1 MNHELNETHDVSR
14 TSWVESARGH
24 TVFPL
29 QNLPFG
35 VFSRDGGEPRGGV
48 AIGHEILD
56 LRAALDRGLFS
67 GVAEQA
73 ARAASQSSLNDFMA
87 LGKAPRVA
95 LRKALFALLADG
107 TPDSA
112 EARKHAPALL
122 HHASDCHVHLPAR
135 IGAYT
140 DFYAGIHHAY
150 NGGLRHKRPSPLL
163 PNYKWVPVAYHSRA
177 SSVIASG
184 TDVRRPNGQRKLP
197 DEVAPTFGPCR
208 KLDFE
213 LELGIWVGPGNTL
226 GEPISIKR
234 ADDHLVGLCMLN
246 DWTARDVQTWE
257 TQPLG
262 PFLAK
267 NFSTTISPWIVT
279 MEALAPFRIAQPRRP
294 EGDPRPLPYLWDD
307 SDQAH
312 GAFDIG
318 IEALI
323 RSDAMRRQNLPAH
336 SLSVSNLRH
345 LYWTVAQM
353 VAHHTCN
360 GCNLQAG
367 DIFGSGT
374 VSAPQRSGFG
384 SLAELSDDGKTQF
397 ELPTG
402 ETRTFLQD
410 GDELILRASARRE
423 GYATLGFGD
432 CAGRV
437 LPSVQ
442 YPE

>member
-1 MNHELNETHDVSR
+1 
-14 TSWVESARGH
+14 
-24 TVFPL
+24 
-29 QNLPFG
+29 
-35 VFSRDGGEPRGGV
+35 
-48 AIGHEILD
+48 
-56 LRAALDRGLFS
+56 
-67 GVAEQA
+67 
-73 ARAASQSSLNDFMA
+73 
-87 LGKAPRVA
+87 
-95 LRKALFALLADG
+95 
-107 TPDSA
+107 
-112 EARKHAPALL
+112 
-122 HHASDCHVHLPAR
+122 
-135 IGAYT
+135 
-140 DFYAGIHHAY
+140 
-150 NGGLRHKRPSPLL
+150 
-163 PNYKWVPVAYHSRA
+163 
-177 SSVIASG
+177 
-184 TDVRRPNGQRKLP
+184 VRRPNGQRKLP
-197 DEVAPTFGPCR
+197 DEEAPTFGPCR

-226 GEPISIKR
+226 GEPIPVRR
-234 ADDHLVGLCMLN
+234 AEDHLVGLCMLN

-279 MEALAPFRIAQPRRP
+279 MEALAPFRIAQPPRP
-294 EGDPRPLPYLWDD
+294 DGDPQPLPYLWDD
-307 SDQAH
+307 DDQAA

-323 RSDAMRRQNLPAH
+323 RTEAMRTQSMPAH
-336 SLSVSNLRH
+336 SLTVSNLRH

-384 SLAELSDDGKTQF
+384 SLAELSDDGKTELQ
-397 ELPTG
+397 LPTG

-410 GDELILRASARRE
+410 GDELILRASAQRE
-423 GYATLGFGD
+423 GCATLGFGD

-437 LPSVQ
+437 LSSVQ
-442 YPE
+442 YPG